1 MDAAKLFAQ
10 QTISSCRHELPSAD
24 PATQRDFELMRTC
37 EARAK
42 RFGLNVVSAF
52 EEWSDAKLGMKG
64 GSILE
69 AVRFYNAHHLGLHT
83 KLLKDVAD
91 EFTAAK
97 EAAGISHAYPV
108 QLRSATEE
116 CRAWCKHRFVS

>member
-1 MDAAKLFAQ
+1 L
-10 QTISSCRHELPSAD
+10 LPW
-24 PATQRDFELMRTC
+24 LRTLAFR
-37 EARAK
+37 EAIDVVRREKRRAE
-42 RFGLNVVSAF
+42 RERVFVEREAGSAF

-64 GSILE
+64 GSILD
-69 AVRFYNAHHLGLHT
+69 AVRFYNAHHLGLPT
-83 KLLKDVAD
+83 KLFKDVAD